1 MTRFLVLLAALLA
14 IAPAA
19 IADDGLQCFE
29 REIRPQLDVQKLTYG
44 KGEAL
49 GDQGFA
55 LSNVV
60 AVMPPSPETGNKPS
74 TIRIGKVTVDAIDF
88 DRLKDGS
95 EDLPRFVKAKF
106 EGVTAD
112 DNAADSLAAYGLPK
126 VPADLVLDYRL
137 DGATK
142 RLTLNTLEIGLR
154 DQGRVSLSLVL
165 DGIDGKASDA
175 NDTQDS
181 GRLQSASL
189 VIDDKGLIARV
200 LAANAKAQGAQPEG
214 LVSLALMTIASL
226 ADQQDAES
234 IKAFDAV
241 ASFVGDW
248 KAPQG
253 PITINLTPA
262 KGIGMADLGA
272 LVAPNALRQILGLQ
286 VTYAGMRPG
295 AAVAGP
301 PGK

>member
-1 MTRFLVLLAALLA
+1 MTRFLVLLVALLA

-19 IADDGLQCFE
+19 IADDGLQRFE

-60 AVMPPSPETGNKPS
+60 AVMPPSPETGNKPN

-88 DRLKDGS
+88 DSLKDGS

-112 DNAADSLAAYGLPK
+112 DDAADSLAAYGLPK

-137 DGATK
+137 DSATK

-165 DGIDGKASDA
+165 DGIDGKASDV

-189 VIDDKGLIARV
+189 VIDDKGLIAHV
-200 LAANAKAQGAQPEG
+200 LAANAKAQGTPPEG

-226 ADQQDAES
+226 AGQQDAES

-301 PGK
+301 SGK

>member
-1 MTRFLVLLAALLA
+1 VTRFLVLLVALLA

-19 IADDGLQCFE
+19 IADDGLQRFE
-29 REIRPQLDVQKLTYG
+29 REIRPQLDLQKLTYG

-49 GDQGFA
+49 GDQRFA
-55 LSNVV
+55 LSDVV
-60 AVMPPSPETGNKPS
+60 AVMAPSPQTGNKPS
-74 TIRIGKVTVDAIDF
+74 TIRIDRVTVDAIDF
-88 DRLKDGS
+88 DRMKESS

-112 DNAADSLAAYGLPK
+112 DDANSLTAYGLPK

-137 DGATK
+137 DSAAK
-142 RLTLNTLEIGLR
+142 RLTLNTLEINLR

-165 DGIDGKASDA
+165 DGIESKASDV
-175 NDTQDS
+175 NDTRDS

-189 VIDDKGLIARV
+189 VIDDKGLIAHV
-200 LAANAKAQGAQPEG
+200 LVANAKAQGAQPEG

-226 ADQQDAES
+226 AGQQDAES

-248 KAPQG
+248 KAPKG
-253 PITINLTPA
+253 PITIDLTPA
-262 KGIGMADLGA
+262 RGMSMADLGT
-272 LVAPNALRQILGLQ
+272 LMAPNALRQMLGLQ
-286 VTYAGMRPG
+286 VTYAGTRAG
-295 AAVAGP
+295 AAIAGP
-301 PGK
+301 PAK